1 MSEPIRIKR
10 VTVREVRRRSDYRGT
25 YTDGSKD
32 PEFMVWL
39 FVSVSDGRETG
50 YGECVPTSLYYE
62 PGHIGR
68 SNIEEWSA
76 LCGMSAKLIG
86 EDARRLGRLVPED
99 RSSDDANSI
108 KDTLDFALHD
118 LVGRRLGVPVAA
130 LLGGVNRPAVD
141 LIPVIHVDTP
151 DGMARLAAEE
161 RRKHGYRFFKLKPI
175 GEPEADVETLTKMR
189 ERMGPEVRYFMDA
202 NYALKVREPDAVIA
216 YINRLHALG
225 LEAYEDPIRADLA
238 TYRYIRE
245 RARARIM
252 IDEKARTP
260 EAVLAIIRERAAA
273 MINIHANWAGGF
285 GPALRKAQIA
295 ALADMPCMIGSTWYL
310 GPGSAAYQTLSSV
323 LPLEA
328 PCEQLFNEV
337 HDSSLAVRDP
347 YEVRDGRSF
356 IPDRPGL
363 GVTPD
368 MGVIERM
375 TVRKTD
381 YGE

>member
-1 MSEPIRIKR
+1 MADPIRIR
-10 VTVREVRRRSDYRGT
+10 RITIRECRRQSEYRGT

-50 YGECVPTSLYYE
+50 CGECVPTSLYYP

-68 SNIEEWSA
+68 SNIEEWEA
-76 LCGMSAKLIG
+76 LGQMAAKLIG
-86 EDARRLGRLVPED
+86 QDARRLGRLVPED
-99 RSSDDANSI
+99 RTGDDANSI

-118 LVGRRLGVPVAA
+118 LVGRRLGVPVAT
-130 LLGGVNRPAVD
+130 LLGGMNRPSVD

-151 DGMARLAAEE
+151 DGMARSAAEQ
-161 RRKHGYRFFKLKPI
+161 RRKYGYRFFKLKPI
-175 GEPEADVETLTKMR
+175 GEPEADVETLTRMR

-202 NYALKVREPDAVIA
+202 NYALKVQDPDTVVG

-245 RARARIM
+245 RVRARIM
-252 IDEKARTP
+252 LDEKARTP
-260 EAVLAIIRERAAA
+260 EAVLGIVRERAAS

-285 GPALRKAQIA
+285 GAALRKAQIA
-295 ALADMPCMIGSTWYL
+295 AVADMPCMIGSTWYL

-337 HDSSLAVRDP
+337 NENTAAVSDP
-347 YEVRDGRSF
+347 YEVRDGRSI
-356 IPDRPGL
+356 IPNRPGL

-368 MGVIERM
+368 MEEIGRL
-375 TVRKTD
+375 TVRQAT